1 MGARAMRYFWASVT
15 DLVGV
20 TGFEPATSWSQTTRS
35 TKLSYTPK
43 LNVDSYHESGL
54 FASRNLVTLE
64 KLEMKTGSVF
74 VLSVMLGYGAM
85 LTLPAQ
91 VAAPP
96 TVDLGSRKNQE
107 AILTPTP
114 TPPPDSP
121 GSPNVSTPI
130 GSRMTLSSFSNSRRA
145 NTLMVDKNYW
155 PNNL

>member
-64 KLEMKTGSVF
+64 KLEMKTGKYLRKCFQALLLFQNSLQLF
-74 VLSVMLGYGAM
+74 VDYIV
-85 LTLPAQ
+85 
-91 VAAPP
+91 
-96 TVDLGSRKNQE
+96 N
-107 AILTPTP
+107 
-114 TPPPDSP
+114 
-121 GSPNVSTPI
+121 
-130 GSRMTLSSFSNSRRA
+130 
-145 NTLMVDKNYW
+145 
-155 PNNL
+155 

>member
-74 VLSVMLGYGAM
+74 VLSVILGYVAM

-96 TVDLGSRKNQE
+96 TVDLGSRKNQQL
-107 AILTPTP
+107 IPTPTP
-114 TPPPDSP
+114 TPPPPPDSP
-121 GSPNVSTPI
+121 RSPDVPGISQHDKIFNNT
-130 GSRMTLSSFSNSRRA
+130 TLGQLADDLR
-145 NTLMVDKNYW
+145 LHDQW
-155 PNNL
+155 L